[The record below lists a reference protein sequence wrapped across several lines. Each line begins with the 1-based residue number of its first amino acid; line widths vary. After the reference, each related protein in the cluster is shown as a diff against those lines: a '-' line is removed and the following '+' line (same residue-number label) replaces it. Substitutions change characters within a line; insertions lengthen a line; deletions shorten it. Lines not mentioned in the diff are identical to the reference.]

1 MASLLLLGSRV
12 VSRDVVP
19 EGSEMEAGATVADA
33 DGSAVT
39 GVAAAEAAGLVVEET
54 GLTAMIGR
62 GF

>member
-19 EGSEMEAGATVADA
+19 EGSDTAAEAD
-33 DGSAVT
+33 T
-39 GVAAAEAAGLVVEET
+39 GVAAAEAAELVVEET